1 MSWLLCRKS
10 SPPKT
15 EIKGLEKARVLKL
28 ITEKEFLKLVS
39 ERASATYDRYL
50 DFEKLKSKKKKR

>member
-10 SPPKT
+10 SPPKND
-15 EIKGLEKARVLKL
+15 KSGLEKARDLKL

-50 DFEKLKSKKKKR
+50 DLEKLKGKKKKR